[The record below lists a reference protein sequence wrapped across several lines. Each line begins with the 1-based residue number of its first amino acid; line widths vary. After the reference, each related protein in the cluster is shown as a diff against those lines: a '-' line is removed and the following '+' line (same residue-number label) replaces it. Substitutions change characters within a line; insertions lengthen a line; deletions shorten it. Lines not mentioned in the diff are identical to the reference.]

1 MADEA
6 AGFCCMCSINSLD
19 DGIPAMTD
27 LAGTGALAAELV
39 ALPVADLGPE
49 QAARLVLALLGEAG
63 ALMSPVLGLGL
74 PVHVAAGRIL
84 KSAGMAAHAGR
95 FRCSGSPLDLR
106 TEVMVISPVA
116 RADVRISDDGTVRWE
131 CRFADPEGARGL
143 TSVQAAAVAA
153 LEPYR
158 GPGPG
163 QAHCGW
169 PGGTKAQ

>member
-1 MADEA
+1 MADEP
-6 AGFCCMCSINSLD
+6 AGFCCMCSINGLD
-19 DGIPAMTD
+19 DGIAAMTD

-63 ALMSPVLGLGL
+63 ALMSLVPGLGL
-74 PVHVAAGRIL
+74 PVHVAAGRML
-84 KSAGMAAHAGR
+84 KSAGMAVHAGR
-95 FRCSGSPLDLR
+95 FRCSGSPPDLR
-106 TEVMVISPVA
+106 TAVMVISPVA

-143 TSVQAAAVAA
+143 TPVQAAAVAA
-153 LEPYR
+153 LESYR
-158 GPGPG
+158 GPGPS